1 MQINLYLNQ
10 LKRSLGIMKKDIL
23 IYYLKGPVVIFGFL
37 MPLFL
42 FLAFFIG
49 SKNMSPDFLISGLI
63 GMTVFFTA
71 TAVSPVIAPWE
82 AQIQTL
88 ERLISAPISIT
99 TLLFGDMLAS
109 FLFGMLIP
117 ILPIGI
123 GLAIG
128 VNIIH
133 PIIFILGIILA
144 AACFSS
150 FGLILSSPPSNAP
163 SNVMMI
169 SSLVRFPLVFISGI
183 FIPFEQMPYWG
194 KIVASFSPLTYF
206 TDLIRYTI
214 NGTSYYPIQTDFIAI
229 ILFTVT
235 FFFLAVQ
242 LHKRTIFK
250 RI

>member
-1 MQINLYLNQ
+1 MRINLYMDQ
-10 LKRSLGIMKKDIL
+10 LKRSLGIMKKNIL

-49 SKNMSPDFLISGLI
+49 SRKMSADFLISGLI

-82 AQIQTL
+82 AQIRTL

-169 SSLVRFPLVFISGI
+169 SSLVRFPLVFVSGI
-183 FIPFEQMPYWG
+183 FVPLEQMPYWG
-194 KIVASFSPLTYF
+194 QTIASISPLTYF
-206 TDLIRYTI
+206 IDLIRYTI
-214 NGTSYYPIQTDFIAI
+214 NGTSYYSIQIDFIAI

>member
-1 MQINLYLNQ
+1 MRINLYMDQ

-42 FLAFFIG
+42 FSAFFIG
-49 SKNMSPDFLISGLI
+49 SRKMSADFLISGLI

-82 AQIQTL
+82 AQIRTL

-133 PIIFILGIILA
+133 PIIFMLGIILA

-169 SSLVRFPLVFISGI
+169 SSLVRFPLVFVSGI
-183 FIPFEQMPYWG
+183 FVPLEQMPYWG
-194 KIVASFSPLTYF
+194 QTIASISPLTYF
-206 TDLIRYTI
+206 IDLIRYTI
-214 NGTSYYPIQTDFIAI
+214 NGTSYYSIQIDFIAI

>member
-1 MQINLYLNQ
+1 MDQ
-10 LKRSLGIMKKDIL
+10 LKRSIGVMKKDIL
-23 IYYLKGPVVIFGFL
+23 MYYLKGPVVIFGFL

-49 SKNMSPDFLISGLI
+49 SRKMSVDFLISGLI

-82 AQIQTL
+82 AQLQTL

-109 FLFGMLIP
+109 FLFGIIIP
-117 ILPIGI
+117 LLPIGI

-133 PIIFILGIILA
+133 PVIFILGIIIA

-150 FGLILSSPPSNAP
+150 FGLILSSPPS
-163 SNVMMI
+163 
-169 SSLVRFPLVFISGI
+169 
-183 FIPFEQMPYWG
+183 
-194 KIVASFSPLTYF
+194 
-206 TDLIRYTI
+206 
-214 NGTSYYPIQTDFIAI
+214 
-229 ILFTVT
+229 
-235 FFFLAVQ
+235 
-242 LHKRTIFK
+242 
-250 RI
+250 

>member
-1 MQINLYLNQ
+1 MVMNQ
-10 LKRSLGIMKKDIL
+10 FLDQFKRSLGVMKKDIR

-49 SKNMSPDFLISGLI
+49 SRDLSMDFLISGLI
-63 GMTVFFTA
+63 SMTVFFTA

-82 AQIQTL
+82 AQVQTL
-88 ERLISAPISIT
+88 ERLIASPISIT
-99 TLLFGDMLAS
+99 TLIFGDMLAS
-109 FLFGMLIP
+109 FLFGILIP
-117 ILPIGI
+117 ILPIVI
-123 GLAIG
+123 GLAMG
-128 VNIIH
+128 VNIIQ
-133 PIIFILGIILA
+133 PIIFLLGIFLA

-169 SSLVRFPLVFISGI
+169 SSLVRFPLVFLSGI
-183 FIPFEQMPYWG
+183 FIPLEKMPYWG
-194 KIVASFSPLTYF
+194 KIIASFSPLTYF
-206 TDLIRYTI
+206 TDLTRYSI
-214 NGTSYYPIQTDFIAI
+214 NRTNYYPIQVDFLII
-229 ILFTVT
+229 ILFTIL

-242 LHKRTIFK
+242 LHKRTIYK

>member
-1 MQINLYLNQ
+1 MRINLYMDQ
-10 LKRSLGIMKKDIL
+10 LKRSLGIMKKNIL

-49 SKNMSPDFLISGLI
+49 SRKMSADFLISGLI

-82 AQIQTL
+82 AQIRTL

-169 SSLVRFPLVFISGI
+169 SSLVRFPLVFVSGI
-183 FIPFEQMPYWG
+183 FVPFEQMPYWG
-194 KIVASFSPLTYF
+194 QTIASISPLTYF
-206 TDLIRYTI
+206 IDLIRYTI
-214 NGTSYYPIQTDFIAI
+214 NGTSYYSIQIDFIAI

>member
-1 MQINLYLNQ
+1 
-10 LKRSLGIMKKDIL
+10 MKKDIR

-49 SKNMSPDFLISGLI
+49 SRDLPMDFLISGLI
-63 GMTVFFTA
+63 SMTVFFTA

-82 AQIQTL
+82 AQVQTL

-99 TLLFGDMLAS
+99 TLIFGDMLAS
-109 FLFGMLIP
+109 FIFGIIIP
-117 ILPIGI
+117 ILPIAL
-123 GLAIG
+123 GLAVG
-128 VNIIH
+128 VNILQ
-133 PIIFILGIILA
+133 PIILILGIFLA

-169 SSLVRFPLVFISGI
+169 SSLVRFPLVFLSGI
-183 FIPFEQMPYWG
+183 FIPIEKMPYWG
-194 KIVASFSPLTYF
+194 KIIASFSPLTYF
-206 TDLIRYTI
+206 TDLTRYSI
-214 NGTSYYPIQTDFIAI
+214 NGANYYPIQVDLIVI
-229 ILFTVT
+229 IFFTIL
-235 FFFLAVQ
+235 FFFLAAQ
-242 LHKRTIFK
+242 LHKRTIYK

>member
-1 MQINLYLNQ
+1 MQINQYLDQ
-10 LKRSLGIMKKDIL
+10 LKRSLGIMKKDIR

-49 SKNMSPDFLISGLI
+49 SRDMPMDFLISGLI

-82 AQIQTL
+82 AQVQTL
-88 ERLISAPISIT
+88 ERLISTPISIT

-109 FLFGMLIP
+109 FLFGILIP
-117 ILPIGI
+117 ILPIAL

-128 VNIIH
+128 INIIY
-133 PIIFILGIILA
+133 PLTFILGIILA

-183 FIPFEQMPYWG
+183 FIPIEKMPYWG
-194 KIVASFSPLTYF
+194 KIIASVSPLTYF
-206 TDLIRYTI
+206 TDLTRYSI
-214 NGTSYYPIQTDFIAI
+214 NGTSYYPIQVDLIAI
-229 ILFTVT
+229 IVFIVV

-242 LHKRTIFK
+242 LHKITIYK

>member
-1 MQINLYLNQ
+1 
-10 LKRSLGIMKKDIL
+10 MKKDIL

>member
-1 MQINLYLNQ
+1 MQINQFLDQ
-10 LKRSLGIMKKDIL
+10 FKRSLGVMKKDIR

-49 SKNMSPDFLISGLI
+49 SRDLPMDFLISGLI
-63 GMTVFFTA
+63 SMTVFFTA

-82 AQIQTL
+82 AQVQTL

-99 TLLFGDMLAS
+99 TLIFGDMLAS
-109 FLFGMLIP
+109 FIFGIIIP
-117 ILPIGI
+117 ILPIAL
-123 GLAIG
+123 GLAVG
-128 VNIIH
+128 VNILQ
-133 PIIFILGIILA
+133 PIILILGIFLA

-169 SSLVRFPLVFISGI
+169 SSLVRFPLVFLSGI
-183 FIPFEQMPYWG
+183 FIPIEKMPYWG
-194 KIVASFSPLTYF
+194 KIIASFSPLTYF
-206 TDLIRYTI
+206 TDLTRYSI
-214 NGTSYYPIQTDFIAI
+214 NGANYYPIQVDLIVI
-229 ILFTVT
+229 IFFTIL
-235 FFFLAVQ
+235 FFFLAAQ
-242 LHKRTIFK
+242 LHKRTIYK